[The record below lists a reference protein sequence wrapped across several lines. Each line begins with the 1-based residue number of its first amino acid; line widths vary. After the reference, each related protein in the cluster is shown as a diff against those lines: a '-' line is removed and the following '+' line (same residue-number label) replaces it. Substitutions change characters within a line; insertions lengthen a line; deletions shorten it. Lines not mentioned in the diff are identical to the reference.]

1 MLDRSE
7 IAVFSE
13 ASPRVR
19 RVGGDRPWIW
29 LAGGW
34 EDMLRAGR
42 VSFAWGALFVAVG
55 AALIG
60 GAALLGVYEV
70 ILPLAAGFPL
80 LAPVLVIGLYEVSR
94 RIEAGEKV
102 NLKTPLLALRRNAGQ
117 LGVMGFVL
125 GFVFLAWIR
134 IATLLFA
141 LFFGT
146 GTFTG
151 ADFVNQVVLSSANAL
166 FLVIGSAIGAVLALV
181 VFAISAVSLPMLL
194 DRERDN
200 AFTAI
205 ATSVA
210 AVRANP
216 RAMLLWAF
224 LIVTFTGAG
233 LLLGLVGLVL
243 TVPLIAHATWHAY
256 RDIVARD
263 DGAADTATPTSPGE

>member
-1 MLDRSE
+1 MLDKSE

-13 ASPRVR
+13 APPRVR
-19 RVGGDRPWIW
+19 RVSGDRPWIW

-42 VSFAWGALFVAVG
+42 VSFAWSALFVAVG

-60 GAALLGVYEV
+60 GAALLGVYEAV
-70 ILPLAAGFPL
+70 LPLAAGFPL

-102 NLKTPLLALRRNAGQ
+102 SFKTPLLALRRNAGQ

-125 GFVFLAWIR
+125 GFVFLAWMR
-134 IATLLFA
+134 LATLLLA
-141 LFFGT
+141 WFFGARAFNA
-146 GTFTG
+146 GEF
-151 ADFVNQVVLSSANAL
+151 ASEVVLSGANAL

-194 DRERDN
+194 DREREN

-224 LIVTFTGAG
+224 LIVSFTGAG

-243 TVPLIAHATWHAY
+243 TLPLVAHATWHAY
-256 RDIVARD
+256 RDLVARD
-263 DGAADTATPTSPGE
+263 DGAADASTPPSPGD

>member
-7 IAVFSE
+7 IPVFSE

-19 RVGGDRPWIW
+19 RVGSDRPWLW

-34 EDMLRAGR
+34 EDMLRAKR
-42 VSFAWGALFVAVG
+42 VSFGWSILFVAVG

-60 GAALLGVYEV
+60 AAAAVGAYEA

-80 LAPVLVIGLYEVSR
+80 LAPILVTGLYEVSR
-94 RIEAGEKV
+94 RLGAREAV
-102 NLKTPLLALRRNAGQ
+102 TFKTPLQAWRRNAGQ
-117 LGVMGFVL
+117 IGMMGFVL
-125 GFVFLAWIR
+125 GFIFLAWMR

-141 LFFGT
+141 WFFGA
-146 GTFTG
+146 GSFT
-151 ADFVNQVVLSSANAL
+151 AVDFVNQVVLSGANAL
-166 FLVIGSAIGAVLALV
+166 FLVIGTVVGAVLALV

-194 DRERDN
+194 DREN
-200 AFTAI
+200 TNVFVAI

-224 LIVTFTGAG
+224 LIVSFTGAG

-243 TVPLIAHATWHAY
+243 TLPLVAHATWHAY
-256 RDIVARD
+256 RDLVAVD
-263 DGAADTATPTSPGE
+263 SVS

>member
-1 MLDRSE
+1 MLDKSE

-19 RVGGDRPWIW
+19 RVSGDRPWIW

-34 EDMLRAGR
+34 EDMLRTGG
-42 VSFAWGALFVAVG
+42 VSFAWAALFVAVG

-60 GAALLGVYEV
+60 GAALLGIYEA

-102 NLKTPLLALRRNAGQ
+102 TFETPLLALGRNAGQ

-125 GFVFLAWIR
+125 GFVFLAWMR

-141 LFFGT
+141 WFFGT

-151 ADFVNQVVLSSANAL
+151 ADFVNQVVLSGANAL

-194 DRERDN
+194 DREREN

-210 AVRANP
+210 AARANP

-224 LIVTFTGAG
+224 LIVCFTGAG

-243 TVPLIAHATWHAY
+243 TLPLVAHATWHAY
-256 RDIVARD
+256 RDLVARD
-263 DGAADTATPTSPGE
+263 AAAAGSSTPTSPGE

>member
-1 MLDRSE
+1 MLDKSE

-60 GAALLGVYEV
+60 GAALLGIYEA

-102 NLKTPLLALRRNAGQ
+102 NFKTPLLALRRNAGQ

-125 GFVFLAWIR
+125 GFVFLAWLR
-134 IATLLFA
+134 SATLLFA
-141 LFFGT
+141 WFFGT

-151 ADFVNQVVLSSANAL
+151 ADFLNQIVLSGANAL
-166 FLVIGSAIGAVLALV
+166 FLVIGSAIGAALALV

-194 DRERDN
+194 DREREN

-233 LLLGLVGLVL
+233 LLLGLVGLIL
-243 TVPLIAHATWHAY
+243 TVPLVAHATWHAY
-256 RDIVARD
+256 RDLVARD
-263 DGAADTATPTSPGE
+263 DAAAEISTPTSPGE

>member
-1 MLDRSE
+1 MLEKSE

-19 RVGGDRPWIW
+19 RVGGDRPWVW
-29 LAGGW
+29 LARGW
-34 EDMLRAGR
+34 ADMQRAGR

-60 GAALLGVYEV
+60 GAALLGIYEA
-70 ILPLAAGFPL
+70 ILLLAAGFPL

-102 NLKTPLLALRRNAGQ
+102 NLGTPLLALRRNAGQ
-117 LGVMGFVL
+117 FGVMGFVL
-125 GFVFLAWIR
+125 GFVFLAWLR

-141 LFFGT
+141 WFFGT

-151 ADFVNQVVLSSANAL
+151 ADFLNQVVLSSANAL
-166 FLVIGSAIGAVLALV
+166 FLAIGSAIGAALALV

-210 AVRANP
+210 AVRINP

-256 RDIVARD
+256 RDLVARD
-263 DGAADTATPTSPGE
+263 SAPAGTATPNSPGE

>member
-1 MLDRSE
+1 MLDRNE
-7 IAVFSE
+7 IPVFPDV
-13 ASPRVR
+13 SPRIR

-34 EDMLRAGR
+34 EDMRRAGR
-42 VSFAWGALFVAVG
+42 VSYAWAFLFVAVG

-60 GAALLGVYEV
+60 AAAALGAYEA

-80 LAPVLVIGLYEVSR
+80 LAPILVIGLYEVSR

-102 NLKTPLLALRRNAGQ
+102 TLATPLLAWRRNAGQ
-117 LGVMGFVL
+117 IGFMGFVL
-125 GFVFLAWIR
+125 GFVFLAWVR

-141 LFFGT
+141 WFFGT
-146 GTFTG
+146 GAFTG
-151 ADFVNQVVLSSANAL
+151 ADFVNQIVLSGANAL
-166 FLVIGSAIGAVLALV
+166 FLVIGTAIGAVLALV

-194 DRERDN
+194 DRETN
-200 AFTAI
+200 IFVAI
-205 ATSVA
+205 AASVA

-224 LIVTFTGAG
+224 LIVSFTGAG

-243 TVPLIAHATWHAY
+243 TLPLVAHATWHAY
-256 RDIVARD
+256 RDIVSRD
-263 DGAADTATPTSPGE
+263 LVAGDPA

>member
-1 MLDRSE
+1 MLDKSE

-19 RVGGDRPWIW
+19 RVGGDRPWLW

-42 VSFAWGALFVAVG
+42 VSFAWAALFVAVG

-60 GAALLGVYEV
+60 GAAALGIYEA

-80 LAPVLVIGLYEVSR
+80 LAPILVIGLYEVSR

-102 NLKTPLLALRRNAGQ
+102 NLTTPLLALRRNAGQ
-117 LGVMGFVL
+117 FGIMGFVL
-125 GFVFLAWIR
+125 GFVFLAWMR

-141 LFFGT
+141 WFFGARAFNA
-146 GTFTG
+146 GEF
-151 ADFVNQVVLSSANAL
+151 ASQVVLSGANAL
-166 FLVIGSAIGAVLALV
+166 FLVIGSAIGAALALL

-194 DRERDN
+194 DRDKAD

-224 LIVTFTGAG
+224 LIVSFTGAG

-243 TVPLIAHATWHAY
+243 TLPLVAHATWHAY
-256 RDIVARD
+256 RDVVARD
-263 DGAADTATPTSPGE
+263 HGAAEAPTPTSPGA

>member
-1 MLDRSE
+1 MLDKSE

-60 GAALLGVYEV
+60 GAALLGIYEA

-102 NLKTPLLALRRNAGQ
+102 NFKTPLLALRRNAGQ

-125 GFVFLAWIR
+125 GFVFLAWLR
-134 IATLLFA
+134 SATLLFA
-141 LFFGT
+141 WFFGT

-151 ADFVNQVVLSSANAL
+151 ADFLNQIVLSGANAL
-166 FLVIGSAIGAVLALV
+166 FLVIGSAIGAALALV

-194 DRERDN
+194 DREREN

-233 LLLGLVGLVL
+233 LLLGLVGLIL
-243 TVPLIAHATWHAY
+243 TVPLVAHATWHAY
-256 RDIVARD
+256 RDRVARD
-263 DGAADTATPTSPGE
+263 DAAAEISTPTSPGE